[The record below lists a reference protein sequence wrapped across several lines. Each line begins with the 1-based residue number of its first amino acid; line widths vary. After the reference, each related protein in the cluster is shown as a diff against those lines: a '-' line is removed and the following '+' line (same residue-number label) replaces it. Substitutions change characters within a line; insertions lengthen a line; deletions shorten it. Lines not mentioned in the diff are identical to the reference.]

1 MFFVINIL
9 YCFGLLKRE
18 LKILQL
24 NEYSTIKFIKYKL
37 KPYKCDIFIYLIS
50 ICVLII
56 WLLVNEMVGEY
67 LIFLLTVIYVIY
79 YLFFI
84 IKNIKNNICPKYTK
98 RVLRIFIIY
107 VLLSI
112 MCVFMAPTFNTIT
125 ITYIIMPIIFEF
137 LTIASNILIVFFE
150 LILCSFYAK
159 NASKK
164 IEKLEIKKIAITGSY
179 GKTSVKNIL
188 TTILEEKYCV
198 LSSPKSYNTVNGFSL
213 TIRNNNISKYDVIIM
228 EMGAKKKGDIKK
240 LCKLFKPQYGILT
253 AIEKQHLETFKN
265 IESIIDTKKEL
276 QDNLTDD
283 SVMVF
288 NCNNLYVRN
297 LCNEFKGCSV
307 SVGSIKDG
315 VFDFCANVINV
326 SIEGCLFDIYKKGE
340 FFCKAKCELIGYHNI
355 ENILLAVAMADELG
369 LSKKQI
375 VSGISKLT
383 PIESRMQPIEISNSN
398 IIINNGY
405 NSNPS
410 SVKASLNLIRLY
422 NKTKVA
428 IVCGFVEMG
437 NEQYELNKM
446 LGSQIAESADIV
458 YVVNK
463 VNRKAILDGLAE
475 GGFKGQLN
483 IVDKFR
489 DIDFTVFNDSVI
501 LIENDLPDNYE

>member
-1 MFFVINIL
+1 
-9 YCFGLLKRE
+9 
-18 LKILQL
+18 
-24 NEYSTIKFIKYKL
+24 
-37 KPYKCDIFIYLIS
+37 
-50 ICVLII
+50 
-56 WLLVNEMVGEY
+56 
-67 LIFLLTVIYVIY
+67 
-79 YLFFI
+79 
-84 IKNIKNNICPKYTK
+84 
-98 RVLRIFIIY
+98 
-107 VLLSI
+107 
-112 MCVFMAPTFNTIT
+112 
-125 ITYIIMPIIFEF
+125 
-137 LTIASNILIVFFE
+137 
-150 LILCSFYAK
+150 
-159 NASKK
+159 
-164 IEKLEIKKIAITGSY
+164 
-179 GKTSVKNIL
+179 
-188 TTILEEKYCV
+188 
-198 LSSPKSYNTVNGFSL
+198 
-213 TIRNNNISKYDVIIM
+213 
-228 EMGAKKKGDIKK
+228 
-240 LCKLFKPQYGILT
+240 
-253 AIEKQHLETFKN
+253 
-265 IESIIDTKKEL
+265 
-276 QDNLTDD
+276 
-283 SVMVF
+283 
-288 NCNNLYVRN
+288 VRN